1 MSECLD
7 KLFSPTKLKGLELRN
22 RVIRAACF
30 EGKCPNGYPGEEL
43 IALHRD
49 LAEGGV
55 GMTTVAYCAVEADG
69 RVKKEMMYMHEGIR
83 TQVEALTNAVHEGGS
98 KISGQMGH
106 CGNFSQNTD
115 FKGKR
120 PLGPSPMLNRGGLPC
135 GLPFAGAMTHADID
149 RLVKCFHDAA
159 LFMKSAGFD
168 AVEIHFGHG
177 YGLSQFISPKT
188 NKRSDEYG
196 GSIDNRMRL
205 PLRALEAVR
214 KAVGDDFPILGKMG
228 LTDGVKGGLQINEAV
243 EVAALLDKG
252 GIDVLIPSGGTSS
265 MNPML
270 LFRGDSILPGM
281 LELEKSAFMRMG
293 MRMMGKSFFR
303 DYPYEELYFLDG
315 AKRVRDRIKSAK
327 LCYIGGASTLE
338 SLETVMR
345 EFDFVQIGRPL
356 VKDPAFVNHAMAD
369 PNYINGCTHCNKCAT
384 LILHPDGIRCP
395 END

>member
-1 MSECLD
+1 
-7 KLFSPTKLKGLELRN
+7 
-22 RVIRAACF
+22 
-30 EGKCPNGYPGEEL
+30 
-43 IALHRD
+43 
-49 LAEGGV
+49 
-55 GMTTVAYCAVEADG
+55 
-69 RVKKEMMYMHEGIR
+69 
-83 TQVEALTNAVHEGGS
+83 
-98 KISGQMGH
+98 
-106 CGNFSQNTD
+106 
-115 FKGKR
+115 
-120 PLGPSPMLNRGGLPC
+120 
-135 GLPFAGAMTHADID
+135 
-149 RLVKCFHDAA
+149 
-159 LFMKSAGFD
+159 
-168 AVEIHFGHG
+168 
-177 YGLSQFISPKT
+177 
-188 NKRSDEYG
+188 
-196 GSIDNRMRL
+196 
-205 PLRALEAVR
+205 
-214 KAVGDDFPILGKMG
+214 
-228 LTDGVKGGLQINEAV
+228 
-243 EVAALLDKG
+243 
-252 GIDVLIPSGGTSS
+252 

-293 MRMMGKSFFR
+293 MRMMGKNFFR